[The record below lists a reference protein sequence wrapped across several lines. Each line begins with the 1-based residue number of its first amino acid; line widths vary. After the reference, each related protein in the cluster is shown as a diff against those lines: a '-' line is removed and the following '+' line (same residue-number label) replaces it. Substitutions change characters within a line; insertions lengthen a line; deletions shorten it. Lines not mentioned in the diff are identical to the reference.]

1 MRTTLLAGCLMLF
14 VAMVYGKD
22 GRSYYDDAMMAG
34 VREKIAKYDWAKA
47 QVPAAEANCEW
58 YMDMS
63 DQELWDLVPPPQQLR
78 AINVC
83 HGVGCPF
90 CGEEII
96 RKAGHYPWKMSREQ
110 PFKVTCPVCNR
121 TFPEND
127 FEPWNTAGKDG
138 QPESGDRIIDKGIGW
153 VDKDGNRYYFVAYY
167 MFWQRW
173 NRDILGGM
181 RSLGEA
187 YLLSGNPVYGH
198 KAAILMCKLAGEYER
213 FDYGTQC
220 YHEGIWNV
228 RGRISDYIWT
238 TGNDSTV
245 ALAYDA
251 IYPVFDE
258 DPQLLAFLKEK
269 GIDNPRDHIELN
281 MLKIMANDIYTGYA
295 AGNMGAHQRTMCYL
309 ALAMDNDDPE
319 RGLTTEQAREWLMSG
334 EGRIEDLLWNGFW
347 RDGMGGESSPSYS
360 SGWCYKFYQLA
371 ELLPKLGI
379 EIWDNPKLRAM
390 ADIGLEMAV
399 TGKFCPCIGD
409 CGGVQGSGAVAWHA
423 SLQGPA
429 FTHYGEAKYAKALAQ
444 INATSR
450 NLWEDYFDEAAVAAV
465 VEKEG
470 KALDWKT
477 RNIGGYGLAI
487 LESGKGEHRR
497 GASMYY
503 GAATGGHGH
512 RDRLTL
518 GLFAYGY
525 PLFPEMGYPT
535 PFRTPKR
542 GLWTSNTIS
551 HYCVLIDQVPH
562 RTADAG
568 DLNTLAASPEV
579 QLMDASAEIAYT
591 GMASLYRRTAAL
603 IDISEQDS
611 YLLDIFRVRGG
622 SEHHWSYHGPA
633 HFSDFSVSGGQP
645 GPVQEGTLAGEDIPY
660 AGEIPAAMSKTGLAL
675 PLLKAEGLITEG
687 DYGETSKTGWAAYG
701 KGFLT
706 RCQGAEIKIKTPE
719 IAAGKV
725 KVFMHIYDY
734 NKGTNQLDISLGGV
748 TKTFLCAPTG
758 TVGNYWASEI
768 YELPEAVSQVAL
780 NAKAVGQTYIQ
791 IDSIVITSDLR
802 GKEPIVQDIRS
813 SGFNYLFNI
822 RRMQPQGMW
831 SATWRKPDEDV
842 AMTVTMPA
850 GCVAEVILGDGIPEL
865 QPGNPDTI
873 QYTLGHNQLPE
884 AQAQQ
889 GEELFR
895 NYVAVVEP
903 HTGKAKVTAVE
914 HLQGEGGS
922 PETVGLAVRRAGATD
937 FVHSSLSAEQRCT
950 WQAAGKPL
958 VVAAEFALLTLDDQG
973 IKRVVVINGTLLE
986 YGDFALHPAASPA
999 GKVLSVD
1006 LANNAITIDTA
1017 LAAPEACQDT
1027 VAILGNE
1034 LQRTSYTIRRAE
1046 VADQATTLDFGH
1058 VLLTIGMGAVA
1069 AADEAAKTITADRPL
1084 SGYGRIDGGRH
1095 AGRWLYNEDKS
1106 KGFRIGSIRGQTF
1119 TLEDVEGSLEDIFTD
1134 ADGDG
1139 RRLYWI
1145 SEVGPG
1151 DTYRIPT
1158 TTYYARDSRTD

>member
-1 MRTTLLAGCLMLF
+1 MKNALLVICLMIS
-14 VAMVYGKD
+14 VTITYAKD
-22 GRSYYDDAMMAG
+22 GRTYYDDEMMSR
-34 VREKIAKYDWAKA
+34 VREKIEKYDWAKA
-47 QVPAAEANCEW
+47 QVRAAEARCQW

-63 DQELWDLVPPPQQLR
+63 DQELWDLVPPPEQLR

-96 RKAGHYPWKMSREQ
+96 RKGGHYPWKMSRDK
-110 PFKVTCPVCNR
+110 PFKVTCPVCDR

-127 FEPWNTAGKDG
+127 FEPWNTVGKDG
-138 QPESGDRIIDKGIGW
+138 EPESGDKIVDKGIGW

-181 RSLGEA
+181 RSLGQA
-187 YLLSGNPVYGH
+187 YLLTGKPVYAR
-198 KAAILMCKLAGEYER
+198 KAAIMMCKLAGEYER
-213 FDYGTQC
+213 FDYPTQC

-258 DPQLLAFLKEK
+258 DPELLAFLKEK
-269 GIDNPRDHIELN
+269 GIDDPRDHIELN

-309 ALAMDNDDPE
+309 AISMDNDDPE

-334 EGRIEDLLWNGFW
+334 RGRIEDLLWNGFW
-347 RDGMGGESSPSYS
+347 RDGLGGESSPGYS

-390 ADIGLEMAV
+390 ADIGLDMAV

-409 CGGVQGSGAVAWHA
+409 SGGVKGSGPIAWSA
-423 SLQGPA
+423 ALQGPA
-429 FTHYGEAKYAKALAQ
+429 FMRYGDVKYAKALALKS
-444 INATSR
+444 ATSR
-450 NLWEDYFDEAAVAAV
+450 SLWENYFDEEAVAAV

-470 KALDWKT
+470 KELDWKT

-487 LESGKGEHRR
+487 LESGTGENRR

-503 GAATGGHGH
+503 GDATGGHGH
-512 RDRLTL
+512 RDRLTM

-525 PLFPEMGYPT
+525 PMFPEMGYPT

-551 HYCVLIDQVPH
+551 HYCVLIDQTPH
-562 RTADAG
+562 RTAQAG

-579 QLMDASAEIAYT
+579 QLMDASAEIAYK

-603 IDISEQDS
+603 IDISEEAS

-622 SEHHWSYHGPA
+622 TEHHWSFHGPA
-633 HFSDFSVSGGQP
+633 HFSEFTATGGQP
-645 GPVQEGTLAGEDIPY
+645 GPVQKGTLAGEDIPY
-660 AGEIPAAMSKTGLAL
+660 AGEMPVSTSKDGCVL
-675 PLLKAEGLITEG
+675 PLLKAEGLITKGE
-687 DYGETSKTGWAAYG
+687 YGETSRKGWAAYG
-701 KGFLT
+701 QGFLT
-706 RCQGAEIKIKTPE
+706 RCQGAQIKINMPE
-719 IAAGKV
+719 IPAGKV
-725 KVFMHIYDY
+725 KLFMRVYDY
-734 NKGTNQLDISLGGV
+734 NKGTDVVGIKV
-748 TKTFLCAPTG
+748 G
-758 TVGNYWASEI
+758 TVNKSLVCEPSGALGNRWISEI
-768 YELPEAVSQVAL
+768 YELPEPATDVTLTADEL
-780 NAKAVGQTYIQ
+780 GQKYIQ
-791 IDSIVITSDLR
+791 IDKIVITTNLH
-802 GKEPIVQDIRS
+802 GKEPIVRDVKR

-822 RRMQPQGMW
+822 RRMKPEGMW
-831 SATWRKPDEDV
+831 SATWRKADEDV
-842 AMTVTMPA
+842 AMTMTMPA
-850 GCVAEVILGDGIPEL
+850 GCVQEVILGDGIPEL
-865 QPGNPDTI
+865 QPGNPETI
-873 QYTLGHNQLPE
+873 QYTLGHNELPQE
-884 AQAQQ
+884 QAEN
-889 GEELFR
+889 GEQLFR
-895 NYVAVVEP
+895 NYIAVVEP
-903 HTGKAKVTAVE
+903 HRGEAKVTGVE
-914 HLQGEGGS
+914 RLQGEGAGA
-922 PETVGLAVRRAGATD
+922 ETVGLAVHREGATD
-937 FVHSSLSAEQRCT
+937 FIHSSLSPEEQCE

-958 VVAAEFALLTLDDQG
+958 VVAAEFAMLTLDDQG
-973 IKRVVVINGTLLE
+973 IKRAVVVNGTLLE
-986 YGDFALHPAASPA
+986 YGDFSLHPASSPQ
-999 GKVLSVD
+999 GKVVSVD
-1006 LANNAITIDTA
+1006 LADNAITIDTA
-1017 LAAPEACQDT
+1017 LAAPQACRDT
-1027 VAILGNE
+1027 VIILGNE
-1034 LQRTSYTIRRAE
+1034 LQRTSYTIRE
-1046 VADQATTLDFGH
+1046 VKVADGATTLDFGH
-1058 VLLTIGMGAVA
+1058 VLLTIGMGAVTGT
-1069 AADEAAKTITADRPL
+1069 DQDAKTITSDRPL

-1106 KGFRIGSIRGQTF
+1106 KGFRIGSIRGQAF
-1119 TLEDVEGSLEDIFTD
+1119 TLEGVEGSLEDIFTD
-1134 ADGDG
+1134 ADDDG

-1145 SEVGPG
+1145 SDVGPG

-1158 TTYYARDSRTD
+1158 TTYYARGVNMD